1 MKQLLLVSAS
11 LLLTGAL
18 FGQLFYTDVANA
30 WGINHSYLSTLL
42 GGGVSCYDFDDDG
55 WDDITLATAQGDPIQ
70 FYRNVN
76 GQLQRL
82 PALISNEDEAKQ
94 ILWVDFDNDGDQDL
108 FVATYDGL
116 NRLYEQQAP
125 WQFTDITLQAG
136 LPSFNTRTYGA
147 CFGDYDRDGWLD
159 LYFGLR
165 VPFQVGENR
174 HFLFHN
180 NGDGTFSDVTGPS
193 GTIDQGGIPF
203 CSVFLDYNNDGWPDL
218 YTAHDRNF
226 NPNTLLENRSDGTFR
241 SVGAAAGANLYI
253 DAMSVTVGDCNR
265 DGLLDIYCTNLS
277 GESSKLLLN
286 QGPDS
291 LTGQYAFREDATAA
305 GVGFYGMGWGASFLD
320 ADNDGDL
327 DLYVSGSEPG
337 SMRISAAFLLNEDDG
352 TFSQPAAGFSG
363 DTTIS
368 YNNAI
373 GDFNNDGYPEILV
386 GNTYPFRT
394 QLWTSPAQENNWIKV
409 KLRGIVSNRN
419 AIGSRIECYSNGHYQ
434 QRYTQCGNGF
444 LGQNSGT
451 ETIGLAAATVL
462 DSLVIT
468 WPSGHVDKWY
478 DIATGQTY
486 QLVEGGTNDGVILP
500 NTATTPILLTVSSEE
515 TGPRFSVYP
524 SPARHQLIVTIPPNA
539 RLRFAIFSTS
549 GTRLRDGNLIADTT
563 SLDISAL
570 AQGVYFLVLQDE
582 YGQRQCQRWI
592 KQE

>member
-1 MKQLLLVSAS
+1 MKQLLLVSTS
-11 LLLTGAL
+11 LLLAGVL
-18 FGQLFYTDVANA
+18 RGQLFYTDVASA

-42 GGGVSCYDFDDDG
+42 GGGVSCYDFDGDG
-55 WDDITLATAQGDPIQ
+55 WDDVTLATAQGDPIQ

-76 GQLQRL
+76 GQLHRL
-82 PALISNEDEAKQ
+82 PALVSNEDEAKQ
-94 ILWVDFDNDGDQDL
+94 VLWVDFDNDGDQDL

-116 NRLYEQQAP
+116 NRLYEQHAP
-125 WQFTDITLQAG
+125 LQFTDITLQAG
-136 LPSFNTRTYGA
+136 LPSFNTRSYGA

-180 NGDGTFSDVTGPS
+180 NGDGTFADVTLAS

-203 CSVFLDYNNDGWPDL
+203 CSGFLDYNNDGWPDL

-226 NPNTLLENRSDGTFR
+226 NSNTLLENRGDGSFR
-241 SVGAAAGANLYI
+241 SVGVAARANLFI

-291 LTGQYAFREDATAA
+291 ITGQYYFAEGAAAA
-305 GVGFYGMGWGASFLD
+305 GVGFLGMGWGSSFLD

-352 TFSQPAAGFSG
+352 TFSQPVAGFSG

-373 GDFNNDGYPEILV
+373 GDFNNDGYPEIIV
-386 GNTYPFRT
+386 GNTYPFRS
-394 QLWTSPAQENNWIKV
+394 QLWSSPAQENNWLKV
-409 KLRGIVSNRN
+409 KLRGMVSNRD
-419 AIGSRIECYSNGHYQ
+419 AIGSRIECYSNGAYQ

-451 ETIGLAAATVL
+451 ETIGLAAAAAL
-462 DSLVIT
+462 DSMVIT
-468 WPSGHVDKWY
+468 WPSGHVDRLY
-478 DIATGQTY
+478 NMAAGLTY
-486 QLVEGGTNDGVILP
+486 QITEGSTTDGLILP
-500 NTATTPILLTVSSEE
+500 DPATTPLLLTSTRNEI
-515 TGPRFSVYP
+515 TPDFSIYP
-524 SPARHQLIVTIPPNA
+524 NPATDQLVITIPPHITLNYA
-539 RLRFAIFSTS
+539 VYTVC
-549 GTRLRDGNLIADTT
+549 GTRLRNGNLTAPTT
-563 SLDISAL
+563 ILDISAL
-570 AQGVYFLVLQDE
+570 PNGVYFFILNDA
-582 YGQRQCQRWI
+582 YGHRQYQRWI
-592 KQE
+592 KQG